1 MTKKVRRKVVKT
13 KTSTKPVE
21 KPTGKSRTARTK
33 AETITAPAP
42 RQKDQFG
49 FMEGTDSSI
58 AAHALAEGGAD
69 RVTIYDKIRDQ
80 IESNSESG
88 LQTRNGTEK
97 NIPNLV
103 ATVLKQMRD
112 RGWVVESTWRVVLD
126 PDFVP
131 EGEDAAEEP
140 AEAPESAE
148 EPETEPEDVEPAPK
162 PKKARRVRRGSSLG

>member
-1 MTKKVRRKVVKT
+1 MSEKVRKKT
-13 KTSTKPVE
+13 
-21 KPTGKSRTARTK
+21 TGKSRTARTK
-33 AETITAPAP
+33 SKTITAPAP

-58 AAHALAEGGAD
+58 AAHALAAGGAD
-69 RVTIYDKIRDQ
+69 RTTIYDNIREQ

-112 RGWVVESTWRVVLD
+112 RGWIVESTWRVVPD
-126 PDFVP
+126 PDFTPPVEDDEDP
-131 EGEDAAEEP
+131 EVEEAETKP
-140 AEAPESAE
+140 
-148 EPETEPEDVEPAPK
+148 TPK
-162 PKKARRVRRGSSLG
+162 PKKVRRVRRGSRLG

>member
-1 MTKKVRRKVVKT
+1 MAKTVRKKT
-13 KTSTKPVE
+13 T

-58 AAHALAEGGAD
+58 AAHALAEGGTD
-69 RVTIYDKIRDQ
+69 RVAIYDIIREN
-80 IESNSESG
+80 IESNSDGG

-103 ATVLKQMRD
+103 ATVLKQMRN
-112 RGWVVESTWRVVLD
+112 RGWIVESTWRVVQD
-126 PDFVP
+126 PDFIP
-131 EGEDAAEEP
+131 EPETADEEP
-140 AEAPESAE
+140 VEAPESVDQPEA
-148 EPETEPEDVEPAPK
+148 EPEAVEPAPK
-162 PKKARRVRRGSSLG
+162 PKKARRVRRGSSLR